1 MSNCLVWRF
10 YNLEARTLRGNLGDS
25 ETGVWTELILS
36 GGPGR
41 SCQGQLVSHGWCS
54 LCVKRLFVLVQAWL
68 CIHSLGLH
76 FLENPPTTTLTC
88 QDSLR
93 LHTETFPC
101 HFHPTLSTARCLPNF
116 STSPCWVFKGN
127 RPTIAQGGF
136 VKGWGY
142 RKNQTQEGGVPKKG
156 LGIRSRVPGALLS
169 HNSHGLMGTAFTVLS
184 VCHFLITSAKDFTS
198 DRTSWAPMREA
209 FFPPQITSLFQLWE
223 MWPQCKL

>member
-1 MSNCLVWRF
+1 LFGVTFLHPRSKD
-10 YNLEARTLRGNLGDS
+10 LEGESGTFLHPRSKDLEGESGGLGD
-25 ETGVWTELILS
+25 E
-36 GGPGR
+36 
-41 SCQGQLVSHGWCS
+41 SCRGWCS
-54 LCVKRLFVLVQAWL
+54 LHVKRLFVLVQAWL

-76 FLENPPTTTLTC
+76 FLETPTTTTLTC

-127 RPTIAQGGF
+127 RPTIAQGDF

-142 RKNQTQEGGVPKKG
+142 RESQTQEGGVQKKG

-184 VCHFLITSAKDFTS
+184 VCHFLITPAKDFTS
-198 DRTSWAPMREA
+198 DRTS
-209 FFPPQITSLFQLWE
+209 
-223 MWPQCKL
+223 